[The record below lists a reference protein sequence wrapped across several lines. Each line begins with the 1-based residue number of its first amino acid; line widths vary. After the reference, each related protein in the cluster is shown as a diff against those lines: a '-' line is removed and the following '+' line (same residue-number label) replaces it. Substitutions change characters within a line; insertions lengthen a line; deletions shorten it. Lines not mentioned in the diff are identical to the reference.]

1 MIVFNRAEALSN
13 ELDNLRKEGLTVGFV
28 PTMGALHQGH
38 LSLVERAGNENNI
51 VVVSIF
57 VNPTQ
62 FNNPEDL
69 KKYPRTLESDI
80 KLLEKTSAKIVFAPS
95 VDEIYPNEEAK
106 KSNFDFGFLSTVMEG
121 KFRPSHFDGVGL
133 VVKRLFEIVKPH
145 RAYFGQKDIQQY
157 FIINHLNNNYI
168 PQLGIELVKCP
179 ILRESDGL
187 AMSSRNV
194 LLNPEQRK
202 SAVLISK
209 TLFEAQGNYKN
220 FSVEQLKKWAVDKI
234 NLDKNLEV
242 EYFEL
247 VKEPDLQ
254 SIENWDD
261 AEKILACIAVN
272 VGNVRLIDNI
282 YFN

>member
-1 MIVFNRAEALSN
+1 MIVFNRAEELST
-13 ELDNLRKEGLTVGFV
+13 ELDKLRNKGLTVGFV

-62 FNNPEDL
+62 FNNPDDL
-69 KKYPRTLESDI
+69 KKYPRTLENDI
-80 KLLEKTSAKIVFAPS
+80 KLLEKTSAKIIFAPS
-95 VDEIYPNEEAK
+95 VDEIYPNNESK
-106 KSNFDFGFLSTVMEG
+106 KANFDFGIIGTVMEG

-145 RAYFGQKDIQQY
+145 KAYFGQKDIQQY

-168 PQLGIELVKCP
+168 PELNIQLVKCP
-179 ILRESDGL
+179 ILRENDGL

-194 LLNPEQRK
+194 LLSSEQRE

-209 TLFEAQGNYKN
+209 TLFEAQRNYKN
-220 FSVEQLKKWAVDKI
+220 FSVEELRKWAVDKI
-234 NLDKNLEV
+234 NLDKNLKV

-254 SIENWDD
+254 SIENWDE
-261 AEKILACIAVN
+261 AEKILACVAVN